1 MKRILII
8 VACVSLFVS
17 GCATLWKHSSG
28 VVPVGDDTFMI
39 STTIKGFEGSGAHA
53 KADALKE
60 GNEYCRSMDKTLS
73 LVSFDQKDMVVF
85 TSDARAE
92 IIFRCK

>member
-1 MKRILII
+1 MRIWLLLL
-8 VACVSLFVS
+8 VVLLS

-28 VVPVGDDTFMI
+28 VVPIGDNKYMI

-60 GNEYCRSMDKTLS
+60 GNEYCRSLAKTLS
-73 LVSFDQKDMVVF
+73 LISSDKKDMVLF

-92 IIFRCK
+92 ITFLCE